1 MTATAG
7 HEPSAG
13 STRPTEATG
22 STRPTGSGSTAAA
35 EAGESVDS
43 LRVLTMNVL
52 APDYADGAG
61 RRAAL
66 ARVVQELAPDVLALQ
81 EVTHAETA
89 ALRAAGWHVAAH
101 PHWSGLPPQGIGAVL
116 AARRPFGRVVRDPL
130 RVTERVAAVTPWC
143 GVVVAELPLP
153 EPLGGVLLVH
163 HKPSWPYGFERER
176 ELQAVAAARCV
187 ADAGRRV
194 PVRHAVLAGDFDA
207 PPDAASV
214 RFWRG
219 LQSLDGMSVC
229 YQDAWTSRGA
239 REAAG
244 AGSAPADGHTFTPR
258 NPLVSRGDMPEE
270 AGRRIDY
277 VMVGCG
283 LHGPTLRVTRC
294 VRVGTEPEPVSGQ
307 YLSDHYGVLA
317 DLALP
322 DHEPGRWA

>member
-1 MTATAG
+1 MTANAG
-7 HEPSAG
+7 HEPSAE
-13 STRPTEATG
+13 TTG
-22 STRPTGSGSTAAA
+22 SA
-35 EAGESVDS
+35 EAVGSSAEPVDS

-52 APDYADGAG
+52 APEYADGAG

-66 ARVVQELAPDVLALQ
+66 ARVVRELAPDVLALQ

-89 ALRAAGWHVAAH
+89 ALRAAGWHVVAH
-101 PHWSGLPPQGIGAVL
+101 PHWSGLPPQGVGAVL
-116 AARRPFGRVVRDPL
+116 AARRPFGRVVQDPL
-130 RVTERVAAVTPWC
+130 RVTERVAAMTPWC

-153 EPLGGVLLVH
+153 EPLGGVLVVH

-187 ADAGRRV
+187 ADVVRRV
-194 PVRHAVLAGDFDA
+194 PVRHAILLGDFDA

-219 LQSLDGMSVC
+219 VQSLEGVSVC

-239 REAAG
+239 RDADDAG
-244 AGSAPADGHTFTPR
+244 AARPTAGHTFTPE
-258 NPLVSRGDMPEE
+258 NPLVRRGDMPEE

-283 LHGPTLRVTRC
+283 PHGPTLRVTRC
-294 VRVGTEPEPVSGQ
+294 ARVGTVPEPVSGLH
-307 YLSDHYGVLA
+307 LSDHYGVLA
-317 DLALP
+317 DVTVP